1 MTTKEN
7 VIHYYLDL
15 LNTFSMA
22 GASTSSWVILFVLIF
37 FKALSLTPAKV
48 DKDMPAYN
56 HIYYED
62 VT

>member
-1 MTTKEN
+1 MTTEEN

-15 LNTFSMA
+15 LNIFSIA

-37 FKALSLTPAKV
+37 FKASSSKPAKV
-48 DKDMPAYN
+48 DKDVPSYN
-56 HIYYED
+56 HIYYKD